1 MVISGAYKEGC
12 FGSPL
17 DKFLE
22 RNSAYGKIYF
32 EKMRSGTD
40 RPDRC
45 DASNIPFAE
54 CDPGDPV
61 AVMLDK
67 NASPQAVENLR
78 HKWGLDKPLPTQY
91 INFVLDAMRGDLGN
105 SYFEKTPVLTM
116 LVSGLKTTIKL
127 GGFAFLF
134 SAFVGVLCGTV
145 AAVFHG
151 KWIDHF
157 MMILAMLGISL
168 PVFWIAI
175 VFQIIFGLQLGW
187 FPISGLKSWTGY
199 VLPTIALGATYAGSM
214 ARLVR
219 TSVLEA
225 IFQDYVKTARAKG
238 VREISVILRHVM
250 RNAAIPIVTLSGTQI
265 KSILTGSMIIETIFS
280 ISGIGKIAINA
291 IMVRDIPVIQGTVL
305 YTAALFVLINLC
317 IDLLYGVIDPRVRV
331 AE

>member
-1 MVISGAYKEGC
+1 MAALLINFWKGTVLMGKYILKRCAQALIVLIGVTLVTFLLLNVI
-12 FGSPL
+12 
-17 DKFLE
+17 
-22 RNSAYGKIYF
+22 
-32 EKMRSGTD
+32 
-40 RPDRC
+40 
-45 DASNIPFAE
+45 
-54 CDPGDPV
+54 PGDPV

-78 HKWGLDKPLPTQY
+78 HEWGLDKPLPTQY

-280 ISGIGKIAINA
+280 ISGIGKIAINV

>member
-1 MVISGAYKEGC
+1 MLKYIIKRCGQAFIVLIGVTLVTFLLLNVI
-12 FGSPL
+12 
-17 DKFLE
+17 
-22 RNSAYGKIYF
+22 
-32 EKMRSGTD
+32 
-40 RPDRC
+40 
-45 DASNIPFAE
+45 
-54 CDPGDPV
+54 PGDPV

-78 HKWGLDKPLPTQY
+78 HEWGLDKPLPVQY
-91 INFVLDAMRGDLGN
+91 VDFVVNALKGDLGD
-105 SYFEKTPVLTM
+105 SYFEKMPVLDM
-116 LVSGLKTTIKL
+116 LLSGLKTTLKL
-127 GGFAFLF
+127 GGLAFLF
-134 SAFVGVLCGTV
+134 SAVVGLFCGTI

-151 KWIDHF
+151 KWIDHA
-157 MMILAMLGISL
+157 MMVLAMLGISL

-175 VFQIIFGLQLGW
+175 VFQIIFGLQLGLL
-187 FPISGLKSWTGY
+187 PISGLKSWTGY
-199 VLPTIALGATYAGSM
+199 ILPMIALGSTYAGSM

-225 IFQDYVKTARAKG
+225 ISQDYVKTARSKG
-238 VREISVILRHVM
+238 VREAAVILKHVM

-280 ISGIGKIAINA
+280 ISGVGKIAINA

-331 AE
+331 E

>member
-1 MVISGAYKEGC
+1 MGKYILKRIGQAFIVLIGVTLVTFLLLNVI
-12 FGSPL
+12 
-17 DKFLE
+17 
-22 RNSAYGKIYF
+22 
-32 EKMRSGTD
+32 
-40 RPDRC
+40 
-45 DASNIPFAE
+45 
-54 CDPGDPV
+54 PGDPV

-78 HKWGLDKPLPTQY
+78 HEWGLDKPLPVQY
-91 INFVLDAMRGDLGN
+91 LNFVWNALRGDLGN
-105 SYFEKTPVLTM
+105 SYFEKTAVMDM
-116 LVSGLKTTIKL
+116 LLSGLKTTLKL
-127 GGFAFLF
+127 GGLAFLF
-134 SAFVGVLCGTV
+134 SAVVGLVCGVLS
-145 AAVFHG
+145 AVFHG
-151 KWIDHF
+151 KWVDKV

-175 VFQIIFGLQLGW
+175 VFQIIFGLKLKW
-187 FPISGLKSWTGY
+187 FPISGLKTWTGY
-199 VLPTIALGATYAGSM
+199 ILPMIALGATYAGSM

-225 IFQDYVKTARAKG
+225 ISQDYVKTARSKG
-238 VREISVILRHVM
+238 VRESVVILKHVM

-280 ISGIGKIAINA
+280 ISGVGKIAINA

-331 AE
+331 T

>member
-1 MVISGAYKEGC
+1 MGKYILKRIGQAFIVLIGVTLVTFLLLNVI
-12 FGSPL
+12 
-17 DKFLE
+17 
-22 RNSAYGKIYF
+22 
-32 EKMRSGTD
+32 
-40 RPDRC
+40 
-45 DASNIPFAE
+45 
-54 CDPGDPV
+54 PGDPV

-78 HKWGLDKPLPTQY
+78 HEWGLDKPLPVQY
-91 INFVLDAMRGDLGN
+91 LNFVWNAMRGDLGN
-105 SYFEKTPVLTM
+105 SYFEKTAVMDM
-116 LVSGLKTTIKL
+116 LLSGLKTTLKL
-127 GGFAFLF
+127 GGLAFLF
-134 SAFVGVLCGTV
+134 SAVVGLVCGVLS
-145 AAVFHG
+145 AVFHG
-151 KWIDHF
+151 KWVDKV

-175 VFQIIFGLQLGW
+175 VFQIIFGLKLKW
-187 FPISGLKSWTGY
+187 FPISGLKTWTGY
-199 VLPTIALGATYAGSM
+199 ILPMIALGATYAGSM

-225 IFQDYVKTARAKG
+225 ISQDYVKTARSKG
-238 VREISVILRHVM
+238 VRESVVILKHVM

-280 ISGIGKIAINA
+280 ISGVGKIAINA

-331 AE
+331 A

>member
-1 MVISGAYKEGC
+1 MGKYILKRIGQAFIVLIGVTLVTFLLLNVI
-12 FGSPL
+12 
-17 DKFLE
+17 
-22 RNSAYGKIYF
+22 
-32 EKMRSGTD
+32 
-40 RPDRC
+40 
-45 DASNIPFAE
+45 
-54 CDPGDPV
+54 PGDPV

-78 HKWGLDKPLPTQY
+78 HEWGLDKPLPVQY
-91 INFVLDAMRGDLGN
+91 LNFVWNALRGDLGN
-105 SYFEKTPVLTM
+105 SYFEKTAVMDM
-116 LVSGLKTTIKL
+116 LLSGLKTTLKL
-127 GGFAFLF
+127 GGLAFLF
-134 SAFVGVLCGTV
+134 SAVVGLVCGVLS
-145 AAVFHG
+145 AVFHG
-151 KWIDHF
+151 KWVDKV

-175 VFQIIFGLQLGW
+175 VFQIIFGLKLKW
-187 FPISGLKSWTGY
+187 FPISGLKTWTGY
-199 VLPTIALGATYAGSM
+199 ILPMIALGATYAGSM

-225 IFQDYVKTARAKG
+225 ISQDYVKTARSKG
-238 VREISVILRHVM
+238 VRESVVILKHVM

-280 ISGIGKIAINA
+280 ISGVGKIAINA

-331 AE
+331 A

>member
-1 MVISGAYKEGC
+1 MGGPSQFCRKDLTMLKYIVKRCGQAFIVLIGVTLVTFLLLNVI
-12 FGSPL
+12 
-17 DKFLE
+17 
-22 RNSAYGKIYF
+22 
-32 EKMRSGTD
+32 
-40 RPDRC
+40 
-45 DASNIPFAE
+45 
-54 CDPGDPV
+54 PGDSV

-78 HKWGLDKPLPTQY
+78 HEWGLDQPLPVQY
-91 INFVLDAMRGDLGN
+91 VNFVLDALRGDLGN
-105 SYFEKTPVLTM
+105 SYFEKMPVLDM
-116 LVSGLKTTIKL
+116 LVSGLKTTLKL
-127 GGFAFLF
+127 GGLAFVF
-134 SAFVGVLCGTV
+134 SAVAGLFCGTI
-145 AAVFHG
+145 AAIFHG

-175 VFQIIFGLQLGW
+175 VFQIIFGLQLGLL
-187 FPISGLKSWTGY
+187 PISGLKSWTGY
-199 VLPTIALGATYAGSM
+199 ILPTIALGSTYAGSM

-219 TSVLEA
+219 TNVLEA
-225 IFQDYVKTARAKG
+225 ISQDYVKTARSKG
-238 VREISVILRHVM
+238 VREWAVILKHVM

-265 KSILTGSMIIETIFS
+265 KSMLTGSMIIETIFS

-331 AE
+331 E

>member
-1 MVISGAYKEGC
+1 MIKYILKRLGQALIVMLGVTLVTFLLLNVI
-12 FGSPL
+12 
-17 DKFLE
+17 
-22 RNSAYGKIYF
+22 
-32 EKMRSGTD
+32 
-40 RPDRC
+40 
-45 DASNIPFAE
+45 
-54 CDPGDPV
+54 PGDPV

-67 NASPQAVENLR
+67 NASPQVVENLR
-78 HKWGLDKPLPTQY
+78 REWGLDKPLVTQY
-91 INFVLDAMRGDLGN
+91 ANFVVNALKGDLGT
-105 SYFEKTPVLTM
+105 SYFEKTPVLDM
-116 LVSGLKTTIKL
+116 LLSGLETTLKL
-127 GGFAFLF
+127 GGLAFLF
-134 SAFVGVLCGTV
+134 SAIVGVLCGTI

-151 KWIDHF
+151 KWIDSV
-157 MMILAMLGISL
+157 MMIFAMLGISL

-187 FPISGLKSWTGY
+187 LPISGLKSWTGY
-199 VLPTIALGATYAGSM
+199 ILPTVALGATYAGSM

-225 IFQDYVKTARAKG
+225 ISQDYVKTARAKG
-238 VREISVILRHVM
+238 VHEAVVILKHVM

-305 YTAALFVLINLC
+305 YTAALFVFINLC

-331 AE
+331 V